1 MSTQITQITRT
12 EALLGLALACT
23 SGAGLIAATF
33 LAVPLS
39 FSAPFVVLPT
49 AAILAGIA
57 VAGRRDYARLHAFAR
72 LIIVGAVAG
81 LLATVVYD
89 VSRPLLRALF
99 GFTFDP
105 FRAIHIFGEL
115 ITGRPAGDALA
126 DAAGWTYHFW
136 NGISFGMM
144 FALIR
149 PKGGALYGLLW
160 AEFLQVLMMAVYPAF
175 LKARLD
181 DLGFLTLGIVG
192 HGLYGVV
199 LGVLVARWARA

>member
-1 MSTQITQITRT
+1 MSRGITRV
-12 EALLGLALACT
+12 EAFLGLALACT

-33 LAVPLS
+33 LGVPLS
-39 FSAPFVVLPT
+39 FSAAFIVLPT

-57 VAGRRDYARLHAFAR
+57 MAGRGDEARLHAFAR
-72 LIIVGAVAG
+72 LILVGAAAG
-81 LLATVVYD
+81 LLATIAYD
-89 VSRPLLRALF
+89 VSRPVLRAVF

-115 ITGRPAGDALA
+115 ITGRPAGDAWA
-126 DAAGWTYHFW
+126 EVAGWTYHFW

-149 PKGGALYGLLW
+149 PKGGVILGFLW

-175 LKARLD
+175 LRARLD
-181 DLGFLTLGIVG
+181 DPGFLVLGLVG

-199 LGVLVARWARA
+199 LGWLVARWWRA

>member
-1 MSTQITQITRT
+1 MTTAITRT

-39 FSAPFVVLPT
+39 FSAPFIVLPT
-49 AAILAGIA
+49 TAILAGIA
-57 VAGRRDYARLHAFAR
+57 LAGRHEGGRLHAFAR
-72 LIIVGAVAG
+72 LILVGAAAG
-81 LLATVVYD
+81 LLGTVAYD
-89 VSRPLLRALF
+89 ASRPLLRALF

-105 FRAIHIFGEL
+105 FRAIHVFGEL
-115 ITGRPAGDALA
+115 ITGRPAGDVWAE
-126 DAAGWTYHFW
+126 AAGWTYHFW

-149 PKGGALYGLLW
+149 PKGGALYGLAW
-160 AEFLQVLMMAVYPAF
+160 AEFLQALMMAVYPAF
-175 LKARLD
+175 LKARVD
-181 DLGFLTLGIVG
+181 DPGFLTLGLAG

-199 LGVLVARWARA
+199 LGRLVSRWARA